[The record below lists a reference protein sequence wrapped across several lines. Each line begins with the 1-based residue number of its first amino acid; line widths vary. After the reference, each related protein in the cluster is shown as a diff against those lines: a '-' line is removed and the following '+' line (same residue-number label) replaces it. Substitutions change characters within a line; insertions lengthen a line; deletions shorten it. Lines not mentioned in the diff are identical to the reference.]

1 MADQDPEKDAQQ
13 QVPNDQN
20 PSRTINFAHE
30 FTRAGQIRRPSGRL
44 VHIASSPAE
53 VPLLQRKL
61 STVVTPPEEFE
72 IVVQGSAEHINALRE
87 THTHHEQLREELRA
101 KYGDEFEQ
109 FEKVVRD
116 LDHLGNELHNVSHH
130 AVNLDANFDKYG
142 YSATIREFERRV
154 KGELANGC

>member
-1 MADQDPEKDAQQ
+1 MADNSDLEKNLNSNEAESSSQITTAPTNTRG
-13 QVPNDQN
+13 V
-20 PSRTINFAHE
+20 SFAHE
-30 FTRAGQIRRPSGRL
+30 FTRAGQIRRPSGKV
-44 VHIASSPAE
+44 VHIASSPAD

-61 STVVTPPEEFE
+61 STVVSPDEFD

-101 KYGDEFEQ
+101 KYGDEFDQ
-109 FEKVVRD
+109 FEKVVMD

-142 YSATIREFERRV
+142 YSATIR
-154 KGELANGC
+154 K